1 MLGSIEGC
9 PGVRISIL
17 SLSAYLSSA
26 PAQVDSSTDLHLMIE
41 TAANT
46 SWQMAELGGVLR
58 YVCGGKGLA
67 VPSEF
72 RKCFLDFS
80 PEWVD
85 PVDISN

>member
-1 MLGSIEGC
+1 
-9 PGVRISIL
+9 
-17 SLSAYLSSA
+17 
-26 PAQVDSSTDLHLMIE
+26 MIE

-58 YVCGGKGLA
+58 YVRGGKSLA

-72 RKCFLDFS
+72 RNCFLDFS

>member
-58 YVCGGKGLA
+58 YVRGGKGLA
-67 VPSEF
+67 VP
-72 RKCFLDFS
+72 K
-80 PEWVD
+80 
-85 PVDISN
+85 